1 MNALA
6 VLTHVSDDTILGI
19 VVSLLPLFFV
29 IALCLWVFR
38 LIRTLRDRL
47 DSIED
52 KLELLVLAQEIELSK
67 TKAAREVV
75 GHESP
80 SKTQ

>member
-6 VLTHVSDDTILGI
+6 VLTHVSDDTILGV

-29 IALCLWVFR
+29 ISLCLWVFR

-52 KLELLVLAQEIELSK
+52 KLELLVLAQEIKLSK
-67 TKAAREVV
+67 SKTAPEVAAQEI
-75 GHESP
+75 P
-80 SKTQ
+80 SKT

>member
-1 MNALA
+1 MMNIFPI
-6 VLTHVSDDTILGI
+6 VSTNDKILGV

-29 IALCLWVFR
+29 ITLCLWVFR

-52 KLELLVLAQEIELSK
+52 KLELLVLAQDINLSK
-67 TKAAREVV
+67 AKAAHEAVDQ
-75 GHESP
+75 ESP

>member
-1 MNALA
+1 MMNIFPI
-6 VLTHVSDDTILGI
+6 VSTNDKMLGV

-29 IALCLWVFR
+29 ITLCLWVFR

-52 KLELLVLAQEIELSK
+52 KLELLVLAQEIKLSK
-67 TKAAREVV
+67 AKAAREVV
-75 GHESP
+75 GQESP